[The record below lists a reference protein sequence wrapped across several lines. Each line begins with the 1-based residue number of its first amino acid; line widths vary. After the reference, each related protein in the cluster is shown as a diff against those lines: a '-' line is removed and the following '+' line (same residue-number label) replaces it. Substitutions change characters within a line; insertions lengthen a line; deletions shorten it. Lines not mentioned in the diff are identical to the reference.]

1 MAFKTRAVNWLGV
14 TSVERRD
21 PQAALNEFEI
31 P

>member
-1 MAFKTRAVNWLGV
+1 VNWLGV

-21 PQAALNEFEI
+21 PQAALYESEI

>member
-1 MAFKTRAVNWLGV
+1 MVFKTKAENWLGV

-21 PQAALNEFEI
+21 PQAALNKFEI